1 MLNYTQDDT
10 DDFLEKFGDVMQDLM
25 VDNHISTKRAGS
37 LHGGSAIDKFIKKT
51 TDRTLRDFKMEDP
64 SKKYKLKAGKVQYG
78 QSYESNGSGDTQR
91 GKLGSLGSLH
101 GPIGFGHNP
110 KKSRS
115 QSTGKRGSE
124 PNINGKV
131 VKIGVLK
138 KNQPIPLI
146 GNKFKSKAMNLL
158 TKEDELRAIKS
169 RNEMKKWIAKH
180 KHTGIKWGDGVNEL
194 DATEKANMKKNG
206 EGKCATF
213 VKTVQALFKKE
224 EFVKGVPLHLPMYA
238 WTWQH
243 LVSFIESEEQYKR
256 FSSIFW
262 EYRIN
267 GQEICNMKSKQIELL
282 IECSVLNNSKLFET
296 EFDEFKL
303 LSSRTAFYQT
313 DPDAKDFE
321 KSNQWEI
328 SLQADELYEYIV
340 KGRVQSQIVSRYYTA
355 WDVVKQIANNDKHPS
370 NRKAKHIVDLVTLLR
385 AEPSAGPKKFW

>member
-1 MLNYTQDDT
+1 
-10 DDFLEKFGDVMQDLM
+10 MQELM
-25 VDNHISTKRAGS
+25 VNHPTTTRAGS
-37 LHGGSAIDKFIKKT
+37 LHGSSGVIDKFIKKT
-51 TDRTLRDFKMEDP
+51 TDRAAAFKMEDP
-64 SKKYKLKAGKVQYG
+64 ANKYKLKAGKTHHAK
-78 QSYESNGSGDTQR
+78 SYESEGTLHGDITTR
-91 GKLGSLGSLH
+91 SKGLGSLGSLG
-101 GPIGFGHNP
+101 GPVGFGNQ

-115 QSTGKRGSE
+115 HSTGKNGID
-124 PNINGKV
+124 PTVNGKI

-158 TKEDELRAIKS
+158 TKEDELRAVKN
-169 RNEMKKWIAKH
+169 RNEMKAWIAKH

-194 DATEKANMKKNG
+194 DVTETAKMKNR
-206 EGKCATF
+206 EGKCTTF
-213 VKTVQALFKKE
+213 MNNVKALFKKE
-224 EFVKGVPLHLPMYA
+224 EFVKGIPLHLPMYA

-282 IECSVLNNSKLFET
+282 IECSVLNNSKSFET

-340 KGRVQSQIVSRYYTA
+340 KGRVQSQIVSRYYT
-355 WDVVKQIANNDKHPS
+355 
-370 NRKAKHIVDLVTLLR
+370 
-385 AEPSAGPKKFW
+385 PKYEYEST